1 MLNFKGQFDL
11 ITGSSEFILWAKD
24 QFFAQVSFNILL
36 NGKHCQDSL
45 DNHLKELKDKCSIES
60 KGYL

>member
-11 ITGSSEFILWAKD
+11 INGASEFILWAKD
-24 QFFAQVSFNILL
+24 QFFAPVSFKKLL

-45 DNHLKELKDKCSIES
+45 DNYLKELKDKCSIES
-60 KGYL
+60 QGYL